1 MALLDRLEEVERD
14 RQALK
19 RRAEVEQM
27 HKVEVRL
34 ESRCAALDAQLEAA
48 QLEISQQAE
57 TIEELEQKIRDL
69 TNENADLENVAKAL
83 VSKQEEDRS
92 RLDVMNLPRTFY

>member
-57 TIEELEQKIRDL
+57 TIEELEQKLSCSNMSTRRH
-69 TNENADLENVAKAL
+69 
-83 VSKQEEDRS
+83 Q
-92 RLDVMNLPRTFY
+92 